1 MNLKL
6 FAVISVSLAVVA
18 GSVAYVKNGMS
29 REVEARLLSE
39 KAVAEEA
46 AAEAK
51 RKTAK
56 AEADKAAAEKK
67 IAEENAAAQADAKK
81 AAELEKESS
90 ELKLKAESE
99 NRLAKE
105 AAARLADAERETAA
119 LKAKTAADTAK
130 AVADEKE
137 KAKAF
142 ENAEAH
148 KAAAEAD
155 KLAAEKLRSEKVIA
169 EAKMLELSKI
179 EFAAWQ
185 RDLLELEQSL
195 NERERA
201 LKPEK
206 TIANLAWTSGGD
218 DMVLDEDGKL
228 KKSEKTLYLPEQ
240 DMSLP
245 LGTRRLSKVE
255 RITSESAAAETDSLR
270 KRLVAQLEKMYV
282 DALKEN
288 RVIDARYYKQNLKSL
303 YPDWEF
309 KGDDGK
315 KEKEESRK

>member
-1 MNLKL
+1 M
-6 FAVISVSLAVVA
+6 
-18 GSVAYVKNGMS
+18 
-29 REVEARLLSE
+29 
-39 KAVAEEA
+39 
-46 AAEAK
+46 
-51 RKTAK
+51 
-56 AEADKAAAEKK
+56 
-67 IAEENAAAQADAKK
+67 
-81 AAELEKESS
+81 
-90 ELKLKAESE
+90 
-99 NRLAKE
+99 
-105 AAARLADAERETAA
+105 
-119 LKAKTAADTAK
+119 KTAADTAK

-142 ENAEAH
+142 ENAEVH

-245 LGTRRLSKVE
+245 LGSRRLSKVE
-255 RITSESAAAETDSLR
+255 RITSESAAAETDRLR

-288 RVIDARYYKQNLKSL
+288 RVIDARYYRQNLKSL

>member
-29 REVEARLLSE
+29 REFEARLLSE

-105 AAARLADAERETAA
+105 AAARLAEAERETAV

-195 NERERA
+195 NEREMA

-206 TIANLAWTSGGD
+206 TIADLAWVGGG
-218 DMVLDEDGKL
+218 EDVVVDKDGTL
-228 KKSEKTLYLPEQ
+228 KKQVKKHYLAEN
-240 DMSLP
+240 DKALP
-245 LGTRRLSKVE
+245 YETRRLAKRERLIAEAQKRDAEKVRE
-255 RITSESAAAETDSLR
+255 IIVSRI
-270 KRLVAQLEKMYV
+270 EKLYV
-282 DALKEN
+282 EALKED
-288 RVIDARYYKQNLKSL
+288 RIVDAEYYKENLKCL